1 MDIIDFFIANMKN
14 IISMFAM
21 LGIVIDLTPA
31 IKINPV
37 KAILKWIGKQINK
50 EMLDRINKLETKV
63 DENEKDRIR
72 HEIYTFANNMRN
84 NKRKY
89 TAEEFK
95 HIFDI
100 NEKYRSMGGNGR
112 VKVEMK
118 YIQEKYFELGGM

>member
-1 MDIIDFFIANMKN
+1 MDMIGEILEQSKSILSILA
-14 IISMFAM
+14 I
-21 LGIVIDLTPA
+21 LGIAVDLTPS

-37 KAILKWIGKQINK
+37 KEILKWIGKQINK